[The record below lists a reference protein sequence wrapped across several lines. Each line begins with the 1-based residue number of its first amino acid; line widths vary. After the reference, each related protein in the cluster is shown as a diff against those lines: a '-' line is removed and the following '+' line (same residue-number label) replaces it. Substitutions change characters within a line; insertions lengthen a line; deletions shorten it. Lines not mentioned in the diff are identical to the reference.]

1 MKQNWKCALFTCFD
15 EEKKIHFKLTVHYKP
30 ALFSHNTAVTGCHV
44 TPAWPACP
52 SWLFVM
58 KMKAL
63 RFRVLFHIITVWI
76 SAPSAHLSSQ
86 VFEKLSCFSSFPAS
100 HLFQYWNKKKS
111 WKHLMLVCS
120 FFTANQRKR
129 AHTHTQHTGLCSYSL
144 KSILPCRSTNTYVGC
159 INVERPFNCHLPWVL
174 HIDVVPWCI
183 STISVHISTSI
194 DFGSTLSLLKHI
206 SVVSKLTQQDF
217 SHNFAVGNRFWR
229 PQTKI
234 WWTCQSLD
242 DASWI

>member
-63 RFRVLFHIITVWI
+63 RFIVLFHIITVWI

-129 AHTHTQHTGLCSYSL
+129 THTHTAHRIVLVFPQVHTAMQ
-144 KSILPCRSTNTYVGC
+144 I
-159 INVERPFNCHLPWVL
+159 H
-174 HIDVVPWCI
+174 
-183 STISVHISTSI
+183 
-194 DFGSTLSLLKHI
+194 KHI
-206 SVVSKLTQQDF
+206 CGMYKC
-217 SHNFAVGNRFWR
+217 W
-229 PQTKI
+229 
-234 WWTCQSLD
+234 
-242 DASWI
+242 ASF

>member
-100 HLFQYWNKKKS
+100 HLFQYWNKKKNHGNIWCLFAVS
-111 WKHLMLVCS
+111 LQQIKGS
-120 FFTANQRKR
+120 T
-129 AHTHTQHTGLCSYSL
+129 HTHTAHRIVLVFPQVHTAMQ
-144 KSILPCRSTNTYVGC
+144 I
-159 INVERPFNCHLPWVL
+159 H
-174 HIDVVPWCI
+174 
-183 STISVHISTSI
+183 
-194 DFGSTLSLLKHI
+194 KHI
-206 SVVSKLTQQDF
+206 CGMYKC
-217 SHNFAVGNRFWR
+217 W
-229 PQTKI
+229 
-234 WWTCQSLD
+234 
-242 DASWI
+242 ASF

>member
-44 TPAWPACP
+44 TPEWPACP

-100 HLFQYWNKKKS
+100 HLFQYWNKKKNHGNIWCLFAVS
-111 WKHLMLVCS
+111 LQQIKG
-120 FFTANQRKR
+120 N
-129 AHTHTQHTGLCSYSL
+129 AHTHTHTAHR
-144 KSILPCRSTNTYVGC
+144 I
-159 INVERPFNCHLPWVL
+159 VL
-174 HIDVVPWCI
+174 VFPQ
-183 STISVHISTSI
+183 VHTAMQIH
-194 DFGSTLSLLKHI
+194 KHI
-206 SVVSKLTQQDF
+206 CGMYKC
-217 SHNFAVGNRFWR
+217 W
-229 PQTKI
+229 
-234 WWTCQSLD
+234 
-242 DASWI
+242 ASF

>member
-1 MKQNWKCALFTCFD
+1 MLWWR
-15 EEKKIHFKLTVHYKP
+15 KKIHFKLTVHYKP

-120 FFTANQRKR
+120 FFTANQRK
-129 AHTHTQHTGLCSYSL
+129 HTHTH
-144 KSILPCRSTNTYVGC
+144 STPDCARIPSSPYCHADPQTYVGC

-217 SHNFAVGNRFWR
+217 SHSFAVGNRFWR

-242 DASWI
+242 DASWT